1 MVTQQVLRLSSVLCD
16 TDQKSTKALQSP
28 RACGGSPATTASDS
42 SLGSGQMMPAWLF
55 VSQTH
60 FCATKNLMPVI
71 SGCAFISGG
80 TTGTAM
86 LLAATTPSARLLV
99 LAATLARLV
108 FYVVVFVVVYVIAA
122 TALAFVV
129 A

>member
-1 MVTQQVLRLSSVLCD
+1 
-16 TDQKSTKALQSP
+16 
-28 RACGGSPATTASDS
+28 
-42 SLGSGQMMPAWLF
+42 
-55 VSQTH
+55 
-60 FCATKNLMPVI
+60 
-71 SGCAFISGG
+71 
-80 TTGTAM
+80 M